1 MSLEVAAQRPSSSSS
16 KEQIYSSE
24 REASSRLAA
33 RLERSVKR
41 SRGKQR
47 LNYDDSSGPSRR
59 RERHREY
66 GQKINMEKGN
76 RRDRRE
82 NEPVREAPFY
92 NSRDDRRHF
101 YQKSDPEDIRKH
113 ARPQSWY
120 GAQTTERKFKERPQS
135 IHEISLDRGNK
146 NNSGRDYQR
155 APYGTHASKAEYKS
169 ARLRDRRNRQFES
182 SRSLSSSYSSQV
194 GSSADEGEG
203 DHHGVYSAYD
213 MTERSPYGSLVLRRY
228 SQSSLSSSSA
238 SWQQSTNSL
247 SHHAVRG
254 QLGSGSLSSSSP
266 DKFHGHRDHQRQ
278 TSHKEVFLKKSPK
291 ITEHVSTTNATF
303 VSAVPADQF
312 SGHRIRVN
320 AQPHRSHNP
329 RVYAQAT
336 PYSSGHHV
344 TTSVPT
350 RSYDHSVTNS
360 SDGVTQGFPTV
371 TQVSPAH
378 EQDDKQLSPS
388 VKALAKRFSGE
399 FFAES
404 FEELQYYQMDDKER
418 RKVKAQTWPKFAYVH
433 SPTDR
438 IVRAEQ
444 SDQGFD
450 EAPPKP
456 PYPQSIVEDMAVIEA
471 NVESRIS
478 RSESDGP
485 LRASD
490 KSYIVHEQ
498 WSGID
503 GSLSADMLA
512 SHRLSLQELI
522 KIHENEIAK
531 QAQSAK
537 STAHAQIYLKRPPSD
552 IKTRSVHSPPTSP
565 HEIPRDGKWSGAPQ
579 TNHKQFAVVNRP
591 VDNRKP
597 VVAQY
602 EVTDLKPVDRA
613 PMKVIE
619 VTEKGSTA
627 SVNSETRE
635 RLPVKAKRHRTIG
648 VVGFRQQIDR
658 ISEGK
663 AENKPKRHTAI
674 GIVSVKAVATPE
686 RQLVKE
692 ETVVVSHA
700 GYGLN
705 MAPEKGVDGLDSA
718 PRDNVELLNQDS
730 RQPTTNLRII
740 KRKEYDFHADRV
752 KRTEIQ
758 EDTALD
764 EVFERNETTMQF
776 VRSEGVVQVRSES
789 DHNRERKAVRSDE
802 LAKGE
807 GLTRIAVASPDKPS
821 QPVEPVS
828 TQPSNLHFHKSEGRT
843 WSVPVSG
850 RAYNYPK
857 PYTISK
863 AVPVAQVSP
872 VSPALEQT
880 SRPALSKDN
889 LAEPSPLLRSQ
900 SAREMYETRLALWNL
915 YPPDTSPEIHSTETS
930 GNTPLQEKIIA
941 ESEPIRLGS
950 GKALHAPEQTTIHEV
965 DTKNEPRGIAWHQ
978 DMEEYYLNLI
988 EKLKGESKELISKHE
1003 AEKRELRQKY
1013 EEQRKVANAYQKLE
1027 DRYRRR
1033 VHELQEALS
1042 GCTCQSPF
1050 VNQNH
1055 VNASQSL
1062 SNRSEKEGDRSAA
1075 SSIKG
1080 IKILDDL
1087 DDWFSEHS
1095 KDNDATKKNNN
1106 TASRNS
1112 LISTSSDMTGT
1123 ASAWDELYDRLRA
1136 TGEIDVE
1143 NGTHV

>member
-1 MSLEVAAQRPSSSSS
+1 MSLEAAAQRPSSSSS
-16 KEQIYSSE
+16 KEHLHSSE

-33 RLERSVKR
+33 RLERSVNKR

-47 LNYDDSSGPSRR
+47 LNYHDSSGPSRR
-59 RERHREY
+59 QERHRDF

-76 RRDRRE
+76 RRERRE
-82 NEPVREAPFY
+82 NDRSVREAPFY
-92 NSRDDRRHF
+92 NNRGSDLQF
-101 YQKSDPEDIRKH
+101 YQNANPEDIRKH
-113 ARPQSWY
+113 VRPQSWY
-120 GAQTTERKFKERPQS
+120 GAQTTERKSKERPQS
-135 IHEISLDRGNK
+135 IHEISLDRGK
-146 NNSGRDYQR
+146 QSSSFPGHDYR
-155 APYGTHASKAEYKS
+155 TAPYEGHSSRSGLKN
-169 ARLRDRRNRQFES
+169 ARFRDRRNRQFES

-194 GSSADEGEG
+194 GSSADEGER

-254 QLGSGSLSSSSP
+254 QWGSGSLGSSSP
-266 DKFHGHRDHQRQ
+266 DKYHGQRDLQRQ
-278 TSHKEVFLKKSPK
+278 TTHKAVFLKQSPK
-291 ITEHVSTTNATF
+291 ISEHVSSTNATF
-303 VSAVPADQF
+303 VSAVPADHF
-312 SGHRIRVN
+312 SGQRIRVN
-320 AQPHRSHNP
+320 AQPHRSHSS

-336 PYSSGHHV
+336 PYSSSQHI
-344 TTSVPT
+344 TTSVPA
-350 RSYDHSVTNS
+350 RSYSHSVTHS
-360 SDGVTQGFPTV
+360 SDSVTQVFPNV
-371 TQVSPAH
+371 TQVSVTH
-378 EQDDKQLSPS
+378 EQEDKQLSPS
-388 VKALAKRFSGE
+388 VKDLARRFSGE
-399 FFAES
+399 FFSES
-404 FEELQYYQMDDKER
+404 FEELQYQMDERDR

-433 SPTDR
+433 SPKDR
-438 IVRAEQ
+438 VVRRVEKEH
-444 SDQGFD
+444 SFD

-456 PYPQSIVEDMAVIEA
+456 PYPQSIVEDMAVIET

-478 RSESDGP
+478 RNEADGV
-485 LRASD
+485 LRTSD
-490 KSYIVHEQ
+490 KSYIVTSHEQ
-498 WSGID
+498 WSSTD
-503 GSLSADMLA
+503 GVLNADMLA

-531 QAQSAK
+531 QAKSAMA
-537 STAHAQIYLKRPPSD
+537 TAHAQIYLKRPPNEC
-552 IKTRSVHSPPTSP
+552 KARNVQSPQMSP
-565 HEIPRDGKWSGAPQ
+565 RENPWDRKWDGVPQ
-579 TNHKQFAVVNRP
+579 NNQKQFGVVNR
-591 VDNRKP
+591 DTRKQG
-597 VVAQY
+597 VAEY
-602 EVTDLKPVDRA
+602 GVTDLKPVDRA
-613 PMKVIE
+613 PIKVIE
-619 VTEKGSTA
+619 VTEKGSTT
-627 SVNSETRE
+627 SVNSEMRE

-658 ISEGK
+658 VSEEK

-692 ETVVVSHA
+692 ETVIVSHA

-705 MAPEKGVDGLDSA
+705 MATGIDGLDNGQRDSA
-718 PRDNVELLNQDS
+718 ELMNQDS
-730 RQPTTNLRII
+730 RQSAGNVRI
-740 KRKEYDFHADRV
+740 KKQKEYNFNAERA
-752 KRTEIQ
+752 KRTDMQ
-758 EDTALD
+758 DEDTLD
-764 EVFERNETTMQF
+764 EVFHRDEATIQV
-776 VRSEGVVQVRSES
+776 VRSQGVVQVRPDS
-789 DHNRERKAVRSDE
+789 DHNRERKTARSDE
-802 LAKGE
+802 ITKGE

-828 TQPSNLHFHKSEGRT
+828 TQPSNLHFHKTDGRT

-850 RAYNYPK
+850 QGYNHPK

-880 SRPALSKDN
+880 SRATLSKDS
-889 LAEPSPLLRSQ
+889 LAEPSPLSRSQ

-930 GNTPLQEKIIA
+930 GNTTSQEKIIA
-941 ESEPIRLGS
+941 ETEPIRLGS
-950 GKALHAPEQTTIHEV
+950 EKVLHAPEQTSIR
-965 DTKNEPRGIAWHQ
+965 DNEPRGVARQ
-978 DMEEYYLNLI
+978 GMEEYYLNLI
-988 EKLKGESKELISKHE
+988 EKLKSENKDLISKHE

-1055 VNASQSL
+1055 VNVSQSL
-1062 SNRSEKEGDRSAA
+1062 SNRSDKDGDRSAA

-1095 KDNDATKKNNN
+1095 KDNGASSKKNN
-1106 TASRNS
+1106 TTSRNS

>member
-1 MSLEVAAQRPSSSSS
+1 MSLEAAAQRPSSSSS
-16 KEQIYSSE
+16 KEHLHSSE

-33 RLERSVKR
+33 RLERSVNKR

-47 LNYDDSSGPSRR
+47 LNYHDSSGPSRR
-59 RERHREY
+59 QERHRDF

-82 NEPVREAPFY
+82 NESVREAPFY
-92 NSRDDRRHF
+92 NNRGSDHQF
-101 YQKSDPEDIRKH
+101 YSNPEDIRKH
-113 ARPQSWY
+113 VRPQSWY
-120 GAQTTERKFKERPQS
+120 GAQTTERKSKERPQS
-135 IHEISLDRGNK
+135 IHEISLDRSK
-146 NNSGRDYQR
+146 QNSSFNHGHDYGS
-155 APYGTHASKAEYKS
+155 APYEGHSSRSGLKS
-169 ARLRDRRNRQFES
+169 ARFRDRRNRQFES

-194 GSSADEGEG
+194 GSSADEGER

-254 QLGSGSLSSSSP
+254 QWGSGSLGSNSP
-266 DKFHGHRDHQRQ
+266 EKFHGHRDHQRQ
-278 TSHKEVFLKKSPK
+278 TTHKAVFLKNSPK
-291 ITEHVSTTNATF
+291 ISEHVSPTNATF
-303 VSAVPADQF
+303 ISAVPADHF

-336 PYSSGHHV
+336 PYSSSQHI
-344 TTSVPT
+344 TTSVPA
-350 RSYDHSVTNS
+350 RSYSHDVTHSSDSVTQ
-360 SDGVTQGFPTV
+360 VFPNV
-371 TQVSPAH
+371 TQVSVTH
-378 EQDDKQLSPS
+378 EQEDKQLSPS
-388 VKALAKRFSGE
+388 VKDLAKRFSGE
-399 FFAES
+399 FFSES
-404 FEELQYYQMDDKER
+404 FEELQYQMDERDR

-433 SPTDR
+433 SPKDR
-438 IVRAEQ
+438 VLRVEKEH
-444 SDQGFD
+444 SFD

-456 PYPQSIVEDMAVIEA
+456 PYPQSIEEDMAVIET
-471 NVESRIS
+471 NVESKIS
-478 RSESDGP
+478 SNEADGLLKP
-485 LRASD
+485 SD
-490 KSYIVHEQ
+490 KSYIVTAHEQ
-498 WSGID
+498 WSSID
-503 GSLSADMLA
+503 GALNADMLA

-531 QAQSAK
+531 QAKSAMA
-537 STAHAQIYLKRPPSD
+537 TAHAQIYLKRPPNEC
-552 IKTRSVHSPPTSP
+552 KARNAQSPPMSP
-565 HEIPRDGKWSGAPQ
+565 RENSWDRKWDGAPP
-579 TNHKQFAVVNRP
+579 QFGVVNR
-591 VDNRKP
+591 DNRKP

-613 PMKVIE
+613 PIKVIE
-619 VTEKGSTA
+619 VTEKGSTT
-627 SVNSETRE
+627 SVNSEMRE

-658 ISEGK
+658 VSEEK

-692 ETVVVSHA
+692 ETVIVSHV

-705 MAPEKGVDGLDSA
+705 MVSEKGLDGLDSGQ
-718 PRDNVELLNQDS
+718 RDNAELVNQDS
-730 RQPTTNLRII
+730 RQSAGNLRT
-740 KRKEYDFHADRV
+740 KQHKEYDFHAERA
-752 KRTEIQ
+752 KRTEMQ
-758 EDTALD
+758 DEDALD
-764 EVFERNETTMQF
+764 EVFQRDEDTIQV
-776 VRSEGVVQVRSES
+776 VRSQGVVQVRPDS
-789 DHNRERKAVRSDE
+789 DHNRERKTARSDE
-802 LAKGE
+802 IAKGD

-821 QPVEPVS
+821 QPVEPFS
-828 TQPSNLHFHKSEGRT
+828 TKPSNLHFHKSDART
-843 WSVPVSG
+843 WNVAVSSQ
-850 RAYNYPK
+850 AYNYPK

-880 SRPALSKDN
+880 SRATLSRDN
-889 LAEPSPLLRSQ
+889 LAEPSPLSRSQ

-930 GNTPLQEKIIA
+930 GNTTSQEKIIV
-941 ESEPIRLGS
+941 ETEPIRLGS
-950 GKALHAPEQTTIHEV
+950 EKVLHAPKQTSIRE
-965 DTKNEPRGIAWHQ
+965 NEPRGIVRQ

-988 EKLKGESKELISKHE
+988 EKLKNENKDLISKHE

-1050 VNQNH
+1050 VNQTH
-1055 VNASQSL
+1055 VNVSQSL
-1062 SNRSEKEGDRSAA
+1062 SNRSDKDGDRSAA

-1087 DDWFSEHS
+1087 DDWLSEHS
-1095 KDNDATKKNNN
+1095 KNNGASSKKNNN

>member
-1 MSLEVAAQRPSSSSS
+1 MSKHVSVDRWLNKTCGMS
-16 KEQIYSSE
+16 
-24 REASSRLAA
+24 RECNTKTEGSAMF
-33 RLERSVKR
+33 
-41 SRGKQR
+41 
-47 LNYDDSSGPSRR
+47 YHDPSRS
-59 RERHREY
+59 
-66 GQKINMEKGN
+66 
-76 RRDRRE
+76 
-82 NEPVREAPFY
+82 VREAPFY
-92 NSRDDRRHF
+92 NNRGSDHQF
-101 YQKSDPEDIRKH
+101 YSNPEDIRKH
-113 ARPQSWY
+113 VRPQSWY
-120 GAQTTERKFKERPQS
+120 GAQTTERKSKERPQS
-135 IHEISLDRGNK
+135 IHEISLDRSK
-146 NNSGRDYQR
+146 QNSSFNHGHDYGS
-155 APYGTHASKAEYKS
+155 APYEGHSSRSGLKS
-169 ARLRDRRNRQFES
+169 ARFRDRRNRQFES

-194 GSSADEGEG
+194 GSSADEGER

-254 QLGSGSLSSSSP
+254 QWGSGSLGSNSP
-266 DKFHGHRDHQRQ
+266 EKFHGHRDHQRQ
-278 TSHKEVFLKKSPK
+278 TTHKAVFLKNSPK
-291 ITEHVSTTNATF
+291 ISEHVSPTNATF
-303 VSAVPADQF
+303 ISAVPADHF

-336 PYSSGHHV
+336 PYSSSQHI
-344 TTSVPT
+344 TTSVPA
-350 RSYDHSVTNS
+350 RSYSHDVTHSSDSVTQ
-360 SDGVTQGFPTV
+360 VFPNV
-371 TQVSPAH
+371 TQVSVTH
-378 EQDDKQLSPS
+378 EQEDKQLSPS
-388 VKALAKRFSGE
+388 VKDLAKRFSGE
-399 FFAES
+399 FFSES
-404 FEELQYYQMDDKER
+404 FEELQYQMDERDR

-433 SPTDR
+433 SPKDR
-438 IVRAEQ
+438 VLRVEKEH
-444 SDQGFD
+444 SFD

-456 PYPQSIVEDMAVIEA
+456 PYPQSIEEDMAVIET
-471 NVESRIS
+471 NVESKIS
-478 RSESDGP
+478 SNEADGLLKP
-485 LRASD
+485 SD
-490 KSYIVHEQ
+490 KSYIVTAHEQ
-498 WSGID
+498 WSSID
-503 GSLSADMLA
+503 GALNADMLA

-531 QAQSAK
+531 QAKSAMA
-537 STAHAQIYLKRPPSD
+537 TAHAQIYLKRPPNEC
-552 IKTRSVHSPPTSP
+552 KARNAQSPPMSP
-565 HEIPRDGKWSGAPQ
+565 RENSWDRKWDGAPP
-579 TNHKQFAVVNRP
+579 QFGVVNR
-591 VDNRKP
+591 DNRKP

-613 PMKVIE
+613 PIKVIE
-619 VTEKGSTA
+619 VTEKGSTT
-627 SVNSETRE
+627 SVNSEMRE

-658 ISEGK
+658 VSEEK

-692 ETVVVSHA
+692 ETVIVSHV

-705 MAPEKGVDGLDSA
+705 MVSEKGLDGLDSGQ
-718 PRDNVELLNQDS
+718 RDNAELVNQDS
-730 RQPTTNLRII
+730 RQSAGNLRT
-740 KRKEYDFHADRV
+740 KQHKEYDFHAERA
-752 KRTEIQ
+752 KRTEMQ
-758 EDTALD
+758 DEDALD
-764 EVFERNETTMQF
+764 EVFQRDEDTIQV
-776 VRSEGVVQVRSES
+776 VRSQGVVQVRPDS
-789 DHNRERKAVRSDE
+789 DHNRERKTARSDE
-802 LAKGE
+802 IAKGD

-821 QPVEPVS
+821 QPVEPFS
-828 TQPSNLHFHKSEGRT
+828 TKPSNLHFHKSDART
-843 WSVPVSG
+843 WNVAVSSQ
-850 RAYNYPK
+850 AYNYPK

-880 SRPALSKDN
+880 SRATLSRDN
-889 LAEPSPLLRSQ
+889 LAEPSPLSRSQ

-930 GNTPLQEKIIA
+930 GNTTSQEKIIV
-941 ESEPIRLGS
+941 ETEPIRLGS
-950 GKALHAPEQTTIHEV
+950 EKVLHAPKQTSIRE
-965 DTKNEPRGIAWHQ
+965 NEPRGIVRQ

-988 EKLKGESKELISKHE
+988 EKLKNENKDLISKHE

-1050 VNQNH
+1050 VNQTH
-1055 VNASQSL
+1055 VNVSQSL
-1062 SNRSEKEGDRSAA
+1062 SNRSDKDGDRSAA

-1087 DDWFSEHS
+1087 DDWLSEHS
-1095 KDNDATKKNNN
+1095 KNNGASSKKNNN

>member
-1 MSLEVAAQRPSSSSS
+1 MSLEAAAQRPSSSSS
-16 KEQIYSSE
+16 KEHLHSSE

-33 RLERSVKR
+33 RLERSVNKR

-47 LNYDDSSGPSRR
+47 LNYHDSSGPSRR
-59 RERHREY
+59 QERHRDF

-76 RRDRRE
+76 RRERRE
-82 NEPVREAPFY
+82 NDRSVREAPFY
-92 NSRDDRRHF
+92 NNRESDHQF
-101 YQKSDPEDIRKH
+101 YQNANPEDIRKH
-113 ARPQSWY
+113 VRPQSWY
-120 GAQTTERKFKERPQS
+120 GAQTTERKSKERPQS
-135 IHEISLDRGNK
+135 IHEISLDRGK
-146 NNSGRDYQR
+146 QSSSFGPGHEYRT
-155 APYGTHASKAEYKS
+155 APYEGHSSRSGLKN
-169 ARLRDRRNRQFES
+169 ARFRDRRNRQFES

-194 GSSADEGEG
+194 GSSADEGER

-254 QLGSGSLSSSSP
+254 QWGSGSLGSSSP
-266 DKFHGHRDHQRQ
+266 DKYHGQRDLQRQ
-278 TSHKEVFLKKSPK
+278 TTHKAVFLKQSPK
-291 ITEHVSTTNATF
+291 ISEHVSPTNATF
-303 VSAVPADQF
+303 VSAVPADHF
-312 SGHRIRVN
+312 SGQRIRVN
-320 AQPHRSHNP
+320 AQPHRSHSP

-336 PYSSGHHV
+336 PYSSSQHI
-344 TTSVPT
+344 TTSVPA
-350 RSYDHSVTNS
+350 RSYSHSVTHS
-360 SDGVTQGFPTV
+360 SDSVTQVFPNV
-371 TQVSPAH
+371 TQVSVTH
-378 EQDDKQLSPS
+378 EQEDKQLSPS
-388 VKALAKRFSGE
+388 VKDLARRFSGE
-399 FFAES
+399 FFSES
-404 FEELQYYQMDDKER
+404 FEELQYQMDERDR

-433 SPTDR
+433 SPKDR
-438 IVRAEQ
+438 VVRRVEKEH
-444 SDQGFD
+444 SFD

-456 PYPQSIVEDMAVIEA
+456 PYPQSIVEDMAIIET

-478 RSESDGP
+478 RNEADGV
-485 LRASD
+485 LRTSD
-490 KSYIVHEQ
+490 KSYIVTSHEQ
-498 WSGID
+498 WSSTD
-503 GSLSADMLA
+503 GVLNADMLA

-531 QAQSAK
+531 QAKSAMA
-537 STAHAQIYLKRPPSD
+537 TAHAQIYLKRPPNEC
-552 IKTRSVHSPPTSP
+552 KARNVQSPQMSP
-565 HEIPRDGKWSGAPQ
+565 RENPWDRKWDGVLQ
-579 TNHKQFAVVNRP
+579 NNQKQFGVVNR
-591 VDNRKP
+591 DTRKQG
-597 VVAQY
+597 VAEY
-602 EVTDLKPVDRA
+602 GVTDLKPVDRA
-613 PMKVIE
+613 PIKVIE
-619 VTEKGSTA
+619 VTEKGSTT
-627 SVNSETRE
+627 SVNSEMRE

-658 ISEGK
+658 VSEEK

-692 ETVVVSHA
+692 ETVIVSHA

-705 MAPEKGVDGLDSA
+705 MATGIDGLDNGQRDSA
-718 PRDNVELLNQDS
+718 ELMNQDS
-730 RQPTTNLRII
+730 RQSAGNVRI
-740 KRKEYDFHADRV
+740 KKQKEYNFNAERA
-752 KRTEIQ
+752 KRTDMQ
-758 EDTALD
+758 DEDTLD
-764 EVFERNETTMQF
+764 EVFHRDEATIQV
-776 VRSEGVVQVRSES
+776 VRSQGVVQIRPDS
-789 DHNRERKAVRSDE
+789 DHNRERKTARSDE
-802 LAKGE
+802 ITKGE

-828 TQPSNLHFHKSEGRT
+828 TQPSNLHFHKTDGRT

-850 RAYNYPK
+850 QGYNHPK

-880 SRPALSKDN
+880 SRATLSKDS
-889 LAEPSPLLRSQ
+889 LAEPSPLSRSQ

-930 GNTPLQEKIIA
+930 GNTTSQEKIIA
-941 ESEPIRLGS
+941 ETEPIRLGS
-950 GKALHAPEQTTIHEV
+950 EKVLHAPEQTSIR
-965 DTKNEPRGIAWHQ
+965 DNEPRGVVRQ
-978 DMEEYYLNLI
+978 GMEEYYLNLI
-988 EKLKGESKELISKHE
+988 EKLKSENKDLISKHE

-1055 VNASQSL
+1055 VNVSQSL
-1062 SNRSEKEGDRSAA
+1062 SNRSDKDGDRSTA

-1095 KDNDATKKNNN
+1095 KDNGASSKKNN
-1106 TASRNS
+1106 TTSRNS

>member
-1 MSLEVAAQRPSSSSS
+1 MICVFL
-16 KEQIYSSE
+16 YN
-24 REASSRLAA
+24 
-33 RLERSVKR
+33 RS
-41 SRGKQR
+41 
-47 LNYDDSSGPSRR
+47 
-59 RERHREY
+59 
-66 GQKINMEKGN
+66 
-76 RRDRRE
+76 
-82 NEPVREAPFY
+82 VREAPFY
-92 NSRDDRRHF
+92 NSRDEHHQF
-101 YQKSDPEDIRKH
+101 YQKSDPKDIRKH
-113 ARPQSWY
+113 VRPQSWY

-135 IHEISLDRGNK
+135 IHEISLDRGNE
-146 NNSGRDYQR
+146 NSSFDPGRDYHR
-155 APYGTHASKAEYKS
+155 SPYGTHLSKSEYKN

-254 QLGSGSLSSSSP
+254 VKGHLGSGSVGSSSL
-266 DKFHGHRDHQRQ
+266 DKFHGPKDHQRQ
-278 TSHKEVFLKKSPK
+278 TTHKAVFLKKSPK
-291 ITEHVSTTNATF
+291 ITEHVSTTNATI

-312 SGHRIRVN
+312 SGGHRIRVN

-344 TTSVPT
+344 TTSIPT
-350 RSYDHSVTNS
+350 RSYNHNVTNS
-360 SDGVTQGFPTV
+360 SDGVTQLFPTV
-371 TQVSPAH
+371 TQVSPTH
-378 EQDDKQLSPS
+378 DQEDKQISPS
-388 VKALAKRFSGE
+388 VKDLAKRFSGE
-399 FFAES
+399 FFSES
-404 FEELQYYQMDDKER
+404 FEELQYYQMDDRDR

-433 SPTDR
+433 SPKER
-438 IVRAEQ
+438 IVRAEH
-444 SDQGFD
+444 DQRFD

-456 PYPQSIVEDMAVIEA
+456 PYPQSIVEDMAVIET

-485 LRASD
+485 LRGTD
-490 KSYIVHEQ
+490 NSYIVTAHEQ
-498 WSGID
+498 WSSND
-503 GSLSADMLA
+503 GPLSADMLA

-537 STAHAQIYLKRPPSD
+537 ATAHAHIYLKRPPSD
-552 IKTRSVHSPPTSP
+552 IKTRSVQSPPRSP
-565 HEIPRDGKWSGAPQ
+565 REVSWDGKWGGAPHH
-579 TNHKQFAVVNRP
+579 NNKQFGAVNRSG
-591 VDNRKP
+591 DNRKP

-619 VTEKGSTA
+619 VTEKGSTT
-627 SVNSETRE
+627 SVNSESRE
-635 RLPVKAKRHRTIG
+635 RQPVKAKRHRTIG

-705 MAPEKGVDGLDSA
+705 MATEKGLDSLDSVQ
-718 PRDNVELLNQDS
+718 RDTVELVNQDS
-730 RQPTTNLRII
+730 RQPATNLRII
-740 KRKEYDFHADRV
+740 KRKEYDFHPDRV
-752 KRTEIQ
+752 KRTEMQ
-758 EDTALD
+758 EDVALD

-776 VRSEGVVQVRSES
+776 VRSEGVIQVRSES
-789 DHNRERKAVRSDE
+789 DHTRERKTARSDE

-828 TQPSNLHFHKSEGRT
+828 TQPSNLHFHKPDGRT
-843 WSVPVSG
+843 WSVPVTG

-872 VSPALEQT
+872 VSPAPEQA
-880 SRPALSKDN
+880 SRATLSKDN
-889 LAEPSPLLRSQ
+889 LAEPSPLSRSQ

-915 YPPDTSPEIHSTETS
+915 YPPDTSPEMHSTETS

-950 GKALHAPEQTTIHEV
+950 GKALHAPEQTMIHEV
-965 DTKNEPRGIAWHQ
+965 DTKNEPRGVAWHQ
-978 DMEEYYLNLI
+978 DMEEYYLNII
-988 EKLKGESKELISKHE
+988 EKLKSDNKELISKHE

-1055 VNASQSL
+1055 VNVSQSL
-1062 SNRSEKEGDRSAA
+1062 SVR
-1075 SSIKG
+1075 
-1080 IKILDDL
+1080 
-1087 DDWFSEHS
+1087 
-1095 KDNDATKKNNN
+1095 
-1106 TASRNS
+1106 
-1112 LISTSSDMTGT
+1112 
-1123 ASAWDELYDRLRA
+1123 
-1136 TGEIDVE
+1136 
-1143 NGTHV
+1143 

>member
-1 MSLEVAAQRPSSSSS
+1 MTGFLVQILPLRVTAIAPVTSPLPPLSSAGL
-16 KEQIYSSE
+16 ILVCIFFY
-24 REASSRLAA
+24 
-33 RLERSVKR
+33 
-41 SRGKQR
+41 
-47 LNYDDSSGPSRR
+47 
-59 RERHREY
+59 
-66 GQKINMEKGN
+66 N
-76 RRDRRE
+76 R
-82 NEPVREAPFY
+82 PVREAPFY
-92 NSRDDRRHF
+92 NDRYNNRHF

-146 NNSGRDYQR
+146 NSFDPGREYQR
-155 APYGTHASKAEYKS
+155 APYGTHSSKAEYKS

-278 TSHKEVFLKKSPK
+278 TTHKEVFLKKSPK

-329 RVYAQAT
+329 RVYAEAT

-350 RSYDHSVTNS
+350 RSYDYSITNS
-360 SDGVTQGFPTV
+360 SVGVTQVFPTV

-378 EQDDKQLSPS
+378 EQDDKQISPS
-388 VKALAKRFSGE
+388 VKDLAKRFSGE

-404 FEELQYYQMDDKER
+404 FEELQYHQMNDRDR

-444 SDQGFD
+444 ADQGFD

-471 NVESRIS
+471 NVESRIIK
-478 RSESDGP
+478 SESDGP
-485 LRASD
+485 LKASD
-490 KSYIVHEQ
+490 KSYIVTAHEQ
-498 WSGID
+498 WNSID
-503 GSLSADMLA
+503 GSVSADMLA

-537 STAHAQIYLKRPPSD
+537 ATAHAQIYLKRPPSD

-565 HEIPRDGKWSGAPQ
+565 HDVSRDGKWGGAPQ
-579 TNHKQFAVVNRP
+579 TNHKQFAVVNRA

-619 VTEKGSTA
+619 VTEKGSTT

-705 MAPEKGVDGLDSA
+705 NATEKGVDGLDSGQ
-718 PRDNVELLNQDS
+718 RDNVELLNQDS
-730 RQPTTNLRII
+730 RQPSTNLRII

-758 EDTALD
+758 EDTAID

-789 DHNRERKAVRSDE
+789 DHNRERKTARSDE

-828 TQPSNLHFHKSEGRT
+828 TQPSNLHYHKSDGRT

-880 SRPALSKDN
+880 SRATLSKDN
-889 LAEPSPLLRSQ
+889 LAEPLPLSRSQ

-915 YPPDTSPEIHSTETS
+915 YPPDTSPDIHSTETS

-941 ESEPIRLGS
+941 ETEPIRLGS
-950 GKALHAPEQTTIHEV
+950 GKALHTPEQTMIHEV
-965 DTKNEPRGIAWHQ
+965 DTKNEPRAVAWQGQVFGKAPEQTMTHEVDAKNEPRVVAWHQ

-988 EKLKGESKELISKHE
+988 EKLKGENKELISKHE

-1062 SNRSEKEGDRSAA
+1062 SNR
-1075 SSIKG
+1075 
-1080 IKILDDL
+1080 
-1087 DDWFSEHS
+1087 
-1095 KDNDATKKNNN
+1095 
-1106 TASRNS
+1106 
-1112 LISTSSDMTGT
+1112 
-1123 ASAWDELYDRLRA
+1123 
-1136 TGEIDVE
+1136 
-1143 NGTHV
+1143 